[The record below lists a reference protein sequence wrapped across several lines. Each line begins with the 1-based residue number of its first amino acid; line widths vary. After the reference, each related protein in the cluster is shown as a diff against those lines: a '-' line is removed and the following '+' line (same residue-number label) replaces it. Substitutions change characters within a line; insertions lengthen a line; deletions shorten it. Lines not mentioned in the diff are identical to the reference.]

1 MHHKVEI
8 GLHVFHVLNIN
19 SGLVQASSKQ
29 ERPHPP
35 ENVSLP
41 RPAAMAESK
50 PDIAT
55 STAGYG
61 RQVSPEV
68 EEGYTIIRD
77 LGSGKFGQVKEV
89 QQKDSKKH
97 FAWKSVRKETDPYC
111 EIEVGV
117 GKENLHCFAVLI
129 D

>member
-1 MHHKVEI
+1 
-8 GLHVFHVLNIN
+8 
-19 SGLVQASSKQ
+19 
-29 ERPHPP
+29 
-35 ENVSLP
+35 
-41 RPAAMAESK
+41 MAESK
-50 PDIAT
+50 AEIAT
-55 STAGYG
+55 ITAGYG
-61 RQVSPEV
+61 RKASPQV
-68 EEGYTIIRD
+68 EEGFIIIRN

-117 GKENLHCFAVLI
+117 GTENLHCFAVLI